1 MNFHLTPDLIQWHEG
16 MPLLPQH
23 FQQLN
28 LRIESLVNSYFS
40 LIDNNNYGIIK
51 IDIDQIQ
58 IIRNIFCLND
68 VEAIMQDG
76 LYIKSGK
83 TEKYKLTFNLPE
95 PTGCKQKI
103 SLFLC
108 VPKYSE
114 KNYVLGHYPRYV
126 STEVAQIEDLN
137 TLSDPIEIPSLVP
150 NIFIASD
157 SELNSQLHSL
167 KICELVV
174 QNGAWQFVDYI
185 PAQIFLEKSSL
196 LHKKCIEIVQKA
208 RIKANVISDNLN
220 NNENSYSQINESYL
234 FLISLNQVLPL
245 FELIL
250 SCESAAPF
258 KLYQLLVQLLGA
270 LSLLNE
276 SFIAQIPIPYDHQNL
291 LYIFDKK
298 IEIINQLLEKSI
310 SDKYYSVVFSNFGYK
325 YVLDVQ
331 SSKMNSIIYIGV
343 KKSLVDNENNVFEW
357 LNNAIICDETKL
369 DIFIR
374 NRVLGFKRR
383 KMEKVANI
391 VPARGVIIFEITL
404 ENFTA
409 DNFKLCIFNDNKN
422 IIKPEDIYF
431 YQKK

>member
-1 MNFHLTPDLIQWHEG
+1 MNFQLTPELIQWHEG

-28 LRIESLVNSYFS
+28 LRLESLVNSYFS
-40 LIDNNNYGIIK
+40 IIDSNNYGIIK

-58 IIRNIFCLND
+58 IIRNLFSINY
-68 VEAIMQDG
+68 VEAIMPDG

-83 TEKYKLTFNLPE
+83 TEKNKLTFSMPE
-95 PTGCKQKI
+95 PTGSKQKI
-103 SLFLC
+103 SLYLC

-126 STEVAQIEDLN
+126 SSEVTQIEDLN
-137 TLSDPIEIPSLVP
+137 TLSDPIEIPSLIP

-157 SELNSQLHSL
+157 NELNSQLYSI
-167 KICELVV
+167 KICELIV
-174 QNGAWQFVDYI
+174 QNGAWQFIDYI
-185 PAQIFLEKSSL
+185 PAQMFLDKTSL
-196 LHKKCIEIVQKA
+196 LHKKCIEVVQKA
-208 RIKANVISDNLN
+208 RIKANIISDNLN
-220 NNENSYSQINESYL
+220 NNENRYSQINESYL
-234 FLISLNQVLPL
+234 FLISLNQVLPM

-276 SFIAQIPIPYDHQNL
+276 SFIAQIPITYDHQNL

-310 SDKYYSVVFSNFGYK
+310 SDKYYSVLFNNTGYK

-331 SSKMNSIIYIGV
+331 SSKMNSLIYIGV
-343 KKSLVDNENNVFEW
+343 KKSLVDNENNVIEW
-357 LNNAIICDETKL
+357 LNNSIICEETKL

-374 NRVLGFKRR
+374 NRVLGFSRR
-383 KMEKVANI
+383 KMDKVPNL
-391 VPARGVIIFEITL
+391 VPSRGVIIFEIAL

-409 DNFKLCIFNDNKN
+409 ENFKLCIFNDNKN